1 MEKDMALLAALRAAT
16 LHAGGVSLPPETVRA
31 LGAVLGLSDAA
42 LIERVEALAGGELL
56 RLRWGGAVELT
67 EKAHDLIDG
76 RRGEQGGGGVHVAG
90 DYIVQHNSPHA
101 TAGRGAIGA
110 GAVVGGDAARNEAL
124 GAIVLALALLRD
136 RLNALDGAAAE
147 RAREIEATA
156 AEVVAEAGAEKP
168 AKPTLLARLQKLT
181 ALADETAKLSTAA
194 EKLGPT
200 LGMLKSAGEK
210 LLTWAG
216 TLA

>member
-1 MEKDMALLAALRAAT
+1 MEKDMALLAALRAAA
-16 LHAGGVSLPPETVRA
+16 LHAGGANLPPETVRG
-31 LGAVLGLSDAA
+31 LGAVLGISDTA

-67 EKAHDLIDG
+67 EKAHDLLDG
-76 RRGEQGGGGVHVAG
+76 RRGEQGGGVHVSG
-90 DYIVQHNSPHA
+90 DYIVQQNSPHA

-136 RLNALDGAAAE
+136 RLNALDGGDVAE

-156 AEVVAEAGAEKP
+156 AEVVAEGGAESRRSRTCSP
-168 AKPTLLARLQKLT
+168 GSRSSRRSPTRRRSCPRRPRSSARH
-181 ALADETAKLSTAA
+181 S
-194 EKLGPT
+194 GC
-200 LGMLKSAGEK
+200 
-210 LLTWAG
+210 
-216 TLA
+216 